1 MVGVEGFEPPTLC
14 TQNRCASQAA
24 LYSEEIKIMESNY
37 IVKLYYSDLMPLPK
51 KFKTNEFYSFVLNFF
66 SYDL

>member
-24 LYSEEIKIMESNY
+24 LHSVLREEDKILL
-37 IVKLYYSDLMPLPK
+37 IVFVK
-51 KFKTNEFYSFVLNFF
+51 K
-66 SYDL
+66 